1 MSEKRRD
8 NKGRVLRNGESQRK
22 DGRFMYKYTD
32 NAGNI
37 KYVYS
42 WKLVKTDTV
51 PKGVKDD
58 LSLREKEKL
67 IHRDLEDDISPCG
80 GEMTVLDLVKKYVSQ
95 KTGVKHNT
103 KANYNF
109 VINIIKKE
117 DFGKKRIDK
126 VKLSDAKGW
135 LIKLQSDGRGY
146 STIHSVRG
154 VVRPAFQMAV
164 DDDLIRKNPFEFQ
177 LATVVVNDSVTREA
191 LTRKQERA
199 FLKFVKEDKH
209 FSRYYEGIY
218 ILFKTGLRISEFVG
232 LTIADIDLKNGV
244 IDVNHQLQRKR
255 NMEYVI
261 EETKTECGTRLV
273 PMTDEVKKCFRKII
287 ENRKKPKT
295 EPMIDGKV
303 GFLYLDKNDMP
314 MVALHWEKYFQ
325 HICEK
330 YNKIYKAEMPKV
342 TPHICRHTYCTN
354 MANSGMNP
362 KTLQYLMGHS
372 DVSVT
377 LNIYTHTG
385 YDDAKKELARLKEAR
400 DELEKKKFVTQ
411 KHAQITHVSLI
422 WICSEA
428 VQRAFCFVGSPYNVK
443 LFYFGVNI
451 PNSM

>member
-51 PKGVKDD
+51 PKGAKDD

-67 IHRDLEDDISPCG
+67 IHRDLEDDIVPCG

-103 KANYNF
+103 EANYNF

-261 EETKTECGTRLV
+261 EDTKTECGTRLV
-273 PMTDEVKKCFRKII
+273 PMTDEVKKCFCKII

-342 TPHICRHTYCTN
+342 TPHVCRHTFCSN
-354 MANSGMNP
+354 MAKSGMNP
-362 KTLQYLMGHS
+362 KTLQEIMGHS
-372 DVSVT
+372 DIGVT
-377 LNIYTHTG
+377 LNTYTHVG
-385 YDDAKKELARLKEAR
+385 FEDIQKEMKK
-400 DELEKKKFVTQ
+400 
-411 KHAQITHVSLI
+411 
-422 WICSEA
+422 ICS
-428 VQRAFCFVGSPYNVK
+428 
-443 LFYFGVNI
+443 
-451 PNSM
+451 